1 MKAPSTAKPEQSRHQ
16 ASNNRGVHG
25 HAQQATAVADSRPET
40 EQQQG
45 LLSLM
50 AGSPRLQRKCACGA
64 PSAAGGSCATCEA
77 KEKVGSPQVLQKKL
91 AIGASDDPLEREADR
106 VADQVMAAPT
116 PSAVS
121 GGSVRIQ
128 RFTGQGGGQ
137 MDRAPASVESA
148 LARSGSPLEP
158 ALRKDMEQ
166 RFGHDFSRV
175 RVHFDAQAHQS
186 AWDVNAHAY
195 TVGND
200 IVFGEGRYLP
210 ATQKGRRLL
219 AHELTH
225 VLQQGR
231 GGLLANGM
239 SVQGDAFERQADAVS
254 EKVIGERSVR
264 PMFHSLR
271 PSAGAAKPPPT
282 VMRQTEPRTNPAEYE
297 FVPITKGGTWDA
309 KSILDRIS
317 QREYTLTRIPKS
329 QPSNGAEESD
339 DYRCGPSAVLASAIA
354 AGPKVVMQLCI
365 NLYKRIVEWRERAKK
380 DDEAFR
386 EKQQAARRAG
396 KNPEAIQKTM
406 PFADFCEWAA
416 RSVFNIHWNLHTG
429 ILFGSHEGGGCT
441 LTFADLDR
449 LSGYLYVFTF
459 DTNIEWRPDAEIARN
474 LPSLDAAEP
483 AVRSRLEP
491 LFQKAKNAHDEKRKL
506 NPSLP
511 ELTWNRF
518 RRQLAYR
525 AKFRTEAEISDA
537 AALAGYAEYKSA
549 IRTVEVT
556 AEFWLNRH
564 LQVLKPGESLIGMWG
579 PHTYT
584 FFCGQDKKI
593 YLYDAWRDVEDEEA
607 LVKTFDAANSVHEQ
621 GTPAYNMRIQKGLTG
636 EDKPIKLLLGAV
648 KSPLDSMW

>member
-1 MKAPSTAKPEQSRHQ
+1 VENPLQKHLFQKQMKARSTTKPEQSRHQ
-16 ASNNRGVHG
+16 ASNDRGGPG
-25 HAQQATAVADSRPET
+25 HAQQATAVADSRPEMA
-40 EQQQG
+40 QQQG
-45 LLSLM
+45 LLRLM
-50 AGSPRLQRKCACGA
+50 AGS
-64 PSAAGGSCATCEA
+64 
-77 KEKVGSPQVLQKKL
+77 QVLQKKL
-91 AIGASDDPLEREADR
+91 AIGAADDPLEREADR
-106 VADQVMAAPT
+106 VADQVMAAPA

-128 RFTGQGGGQ
+128 RFPGIAGGRMHG
-137 MDRAPASVESA
+137 APASVDRA

-175 RVHFDAQAHQS
+175 RVHLDAQAHQS

-210 ATQKGRRLL
+210 ATHEGRRLL

-225 VLQQGR
+225 VLQQGQ
-231 GGLLANGM
+231 GGLLGNGM
-239 SVQGDAFERQADAVS
+239 SVQGDAFERQANAVS
-254 EKVIGERSVR
+254 EEVIGGRSVR
-264 PMFHSLR
+264 PMFHNLR
-271 PSAGAAKPPPT
+271 PSAVAAQPPST
-282 VMRQTEPRTNPAEYE
+282 VMRQTETRPNPAEYE

-309 KSILDRIS
+309 KLILGRIS
-317 QREYTLTRIPKS
+317 QREYTETRIPKS
-329 QPSNGAEESD
+329 QPLEGGESD
-339 DYRCGPSAVLASAIA
+339 DYRCGPNAVLASAIA
-354 AGPKVVMQLCI
+354 AGPKVVEQLCI

-380 DDEAFR
+380 DDEVFR
-386 EKQQAARRAG
+386 EKQRAARRAG

-406 PFADFCEWAA
+406 PFADVCERAA
-416 RSVFNIHWNLHTG
+416 RTVFNIHWNLNTG
-429 ILFGSHEGGGCT
+429 ILHGSHEGGGCT

-459 DTNIEWRPDAEIARN
+459 DTNVEWRLDAETARKV
-474 LPSLDAAEP
+474 PTLDGLQPE
-483 AVRSRLEP
+483 VRSRLEP

-511 ELTWNRF
+511 ELTWNDF

-537 AALAGYAEYKSA
+537 AALAGYEANKA
-549 IRTVEVT
+549 MIRTQEIT
-556 AEFWLNRH
+556 EKLWLNWH
-564 LQVLKPGESLIGMWG
+564 LDRLKPGESLIGMWG

-593 YLYDAWRDVEDEEA
+593 YLYDAWRAAEDEEA
-607 LVKTFDAANSVHEQ
+607 LVLTFDAANSVHEQ
-621 GTPAYNMRIQKGLTG
+621 GTPAYEMRIQKGLTG
-636 EDKPIKLLLGAV
+636 EDKPIKLLLGAAHFTARIQ
-648 KSPLDSMW
+648 